1 MSTFLEPLPLL
12 IRPLGHCRAYQLS
25 GPLRHADGDVV
36 PDGYP
41 TDLAS
46 VPRAL
51 HWLIPP
57 DGPAEAAAV
66 RHDRRC
72 DALNRREP
80 GAHPSRDTDR
90 DFRTDLRALG
100 MGPIRA
106 WLMWLGVRL
115 GALVSATRRPGIAPD
130 LPLMALLLLVHL
142 WVILP
147 TLVVTLAV
155 AVLDW
160 LEPGRCRPERAVT
173 PAVHDDRV
181 TAAA

>member
-1 MSTFLEPLPLL
+1 MTFLHPLPVLT
-12 IRPLGHCRAYQLS
+12 RPLGECRAYQLT
-25 GPLRHADGDVV
+25 GTLRHADGDEV
-36 PDGYP
+36 PDGYR

-46 VPRAL
+46 VPRPL

-80 GAHPSRDTDR
+80 GAYPSRDTDR
-90 DFRTDLRALG
+90 DFRTDLRTLG

-115 GALVSATRRPGIAPD
+115 GALVSGTRRPGIGPD
-130 LPLMALLLLVHL
+130 LPLMALLLLLHL
-142 WVILP
+142 WVAVP
-147 TLVVTLAV
+147 TLIVTAAV
-155 AVLDW
+155 ALLD
-160 LEPGRCRPERAVT
+160 LIEPGRRAA
-173 PAVHDDRV
+173 PALTVPGRHDEL
-181 TAAA
+181 TAAAA